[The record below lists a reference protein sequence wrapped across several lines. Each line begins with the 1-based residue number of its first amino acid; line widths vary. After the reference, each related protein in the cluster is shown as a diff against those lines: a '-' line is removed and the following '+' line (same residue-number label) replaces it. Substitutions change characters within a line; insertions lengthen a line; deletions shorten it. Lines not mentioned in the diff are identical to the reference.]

1 MDSGRVNGTRSQ
13 LVVMKFLI
21 IITLFMYFIL
31 GCEDNRYV
39 DSYGTQNSTDD
50 SEQTEDDY

>member
-1 MDSGRVNGTRSQ
+1 M
-13 LVVMKFLI
+13 
-21 IITLFMYFIL
+21 L
-31 GCEDNRYV
+31 GCEDNKYV